1 MVNVHI
7 ISILIYV
14 LNISSLS
21 SVTQFITIQVTGSK
35 VRNVVPK
42 HEEGGWGARL
52 RKTSQTAEATKHL
65 QTANQTFHAVVWLLG
80 NDDTSSLHVCFEI
93 DGG

>member
-1 MVNVHI
+1 M
-7 ISILIYV
+7 
-14 LNISSLS
+14 SSLS

-65 QTANQTFHAVVWLLG
+65 PALADCQPTFHAIVWLLG
-80 NDDTSSLHVCFEI
+80 NDDTSFTPRVL
-93 DGG
+93 